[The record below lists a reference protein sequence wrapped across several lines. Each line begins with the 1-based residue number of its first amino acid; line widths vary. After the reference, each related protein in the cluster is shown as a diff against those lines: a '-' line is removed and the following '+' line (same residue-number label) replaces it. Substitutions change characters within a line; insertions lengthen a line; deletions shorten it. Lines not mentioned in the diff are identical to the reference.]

1 MMIRQA
7 TLDDSAG
14 ISKLF
19 RSGIATWQ
27 RMDAQGRVLDLPY
40 EELRIYER
48 WLHGGAWMSLE
59 TGSIWLNHLLG
70 GAGLAYVLEDSL
82 IHAYAEAYFSKES
95 DPYGYH
101 LHIGEFIGIDDDSRD
116 AMMQHLLTQAKS
128 IGRITASCNAY
139 DSERISFFKR
149 YGLNELSQIQHVT
162 LSAQGGHVGF
172 YKVTEH
178 LNTDAAQISDWGMP
192 LGRTTSA
199 RMHWEALWPL
209 LWRSLPEMESRK
221 RHRLRF
227 NVAGQDAFVCI
238 QQAQYDPRAAEIF
251 CWTPKSLS
259 GQLIGAIRDWA
270 YKSSYRSL
278 SIAVSQS
285 VAKLFGTDLE
295 ASPYQQVILARD
307 V

>member
-1 MMIRQA
+1 MIRHA

-14 ISKLF
+14 ITKLF
-19 RSGIATWQ
+19 RSGIETWQ

-59 TGSIWLNHLLG
+59 TGAIWLNHLLG
-70 GAGLAYVLEDSL
+70 GAGMPFVLQEDG
-82 IHAYAEAYFSKES
+82 IRAYAETYLSKETE
-95 DPYGYH
+95 PYAYH
-101 LHIGEFIGIDDDSRD
+101 LHIGELVAQDEESRD
-116 AMMQHLLTQAKS
+116 ALMQHLLTQAKNV
-128 IGRITASCNAY
+128 GRITAACNAY
-139 DSERISFFKR
+139 DSERIGFYKR
-149 YGLNELSQIQHVT
+149 YGLNDLLQIQQVT

-178 LNTDAAQISDWGMP
+178 LNADANQISDWGMP
-192 LGRTTSA
+192 IGRSSSA
-199 RMHWEALWPL
+199 RLHWEHLWPL
-209 LWRSLPEMESRK
+209 LWPSLPEMESRK

-238 QQAQYDPRAAEIF
+238 QQHQYDPRAAEIY
-251 CWTPKSLS
+251 CWTAKALT

-278 SIAVSQS
+278 SLSVSQS
-285 VAKLFGTDLE
+285 VSRLLGTDLE
-295 ASPYQQVILARD
+295 ASPYQQVILTRD